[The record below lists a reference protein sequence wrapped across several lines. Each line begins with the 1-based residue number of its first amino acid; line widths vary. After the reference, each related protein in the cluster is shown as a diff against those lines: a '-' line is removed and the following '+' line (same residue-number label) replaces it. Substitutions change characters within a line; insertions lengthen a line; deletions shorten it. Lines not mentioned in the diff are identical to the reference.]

1 MAHKNNNKTVR
12 QSVALV
18 NKENR
23 IKISDSDQLRVL
35 DQRPGKAL
43 RERTRLGVRINLL
56 KKGKGND

>member
-1 MAHKNNNKTVR
+1 MAHKNNKTIR
-12 QSVALV
+12 QSLALV
-18 NKENR
+18 NKEKR
-23 IKISDSDQLRVL
+23 DKISDVAQLDIL